1 MKLNWTYADKFIV
14 SVLGSVSTYL
24 ATPNMTWREGVILGI
39 TSILV
44 WLVPNTSNPVTVNPI
59 ATNPTQPLPNVG
71 LMPDERQELE
81 YLRSQKAK

>member
-1 MKLNWTYADKFIV
+1 VIFPVTINWTYADKFIV

-44 WLVPNTSNPVTVNPI
+44 WLVPNTSTPIGPVASVQPI
-59 ATNPTQPLPNVG
+59 TTS
-71 LMPDERQELE
+71 ERTELE
-81 YLRSQKAK
+81 ALRAERDSA